1 MELIRPEI
9 GLLFWMT
16 VSFLIVLAIL
26 RKYAWKP
33 ILNMLS
39 SREQSIEEALNA
51 AKKAREDVANLKASN
66 EKLLNDAR
74 IERDQMLREARDTRD
89 SIVAEARNKAQQ
101 EANKILAQARE
112 AINTEKVAA
121 IAELKNQVAAM
132 SIEIAEK
139 ILRQELSS
147 YDKQKVVIE
156 NLVKDINL
164 N

>member
-1 MELIRPEI
+1 MELIKPDF
-9 GLLFWMT
+9 GLLFWMV
-16 VSFLIVLAIL
+16 VSFLSVLFIL
-26 RKYAWKP
+26 GKYAWKP
-33 ILNMLS
+33 ILKMLGD
-39 SREQSIEEALNA
+39 REQTIEEALSS
-51 AKKAREDVANLKASN
+51 AKKAREEVANMKAEN
-66 EKLLNDAR
+66 EKLLNQAR
-74 IERDQMLREARDTRD
+74 AERDQMLRDARDTRD
-89 SIVAEARNKAQQ
+89 SIVGEARNKAQQ

-112 AINTEKVAA
+112 AINTEKLSA